1 MFLPQKSPTKHLP
14 DEHQFSTFPVI
25 GKAKCEST
33 FLMKATNQQKII
45 VCSSNMELKSKICSI
60 RSGQKKEQ
68 IFNSISTYHG
78 MNLPTLATARPSMAC
93 AAERFVL
100 NPLAT
105 CVSAAD
111 KRLAHP
117 NPIQTI
123 IVCDT
128 IHEDKIKYFPPS
140 SYPEEGKI
148 EGMTQE
154 HTMLIAD
161 FDVASRKYVERTN
174 HILNVAELTDVF
186 TKKYFRE
193 KEELTKV
200 VKAERDVVRI
210 KSKTYAME
218 VHAIMEDEVQNVE
231 ENSESEE
238 VRLTAQTTLLQDRVK
253 TWGTTQQTINKY
265 EEKKQTL
272 GTNKRMLVTLEKHE
286 KSEKKATDAAGK
298 SSIKAQ
304 LKSKDSKPIISCRRL
319 KLETEQVADDVIYS
333 CASDVMNVRI

>member
-1 MFLPQKSPTKHLP
+1 MERQKS
-14 DEHQFSTFPVI
+14 
-25 GKAKCEST
+25 
-33 FLMKATNQQKII
+33 I
-45 VCSSNMELKSKICSI
+45 VCASNVELKSKICSI

-93 AAERFVL
+93 AAERLML

-117 NPIQTI
+117 NNLIQTI
-123 IVCDT
+123 VCNT
-128 IHEDKIKYFPPS
+128 IHKDKIKYFPPS
-140 SYPEEGKI
+140 SYPEKGKI

-154 HTMLIAD
+154 RTMLIAD
-161 FDVASRKYVERTN
+161 FDVAFCKHVERTN
-174 HILNVAELTDVF
+174 NILNIVELANVF
-186 TKKYFRE
+186 TKKYFHE

-200 VKAERDVVRI
+200 VKAKRDVVRI

-218 VHAIMEDEVQNVE
+218 VHAIMEDEVQDVE

-238 VRLTAQTTLLQDRVK
+238 VRLTAQTTLLQDHVK
-253 TWGTTQQTINKY
+253 TWGTTQQTLNKC
-265 EEKKQTL
+265 EEKIQTL
-272 GTNKRMLVTLEKHE
+272 GTNKRMLVTLEEDK
-286 KSEKKATDAAGK
+286 KAEKKSTNAVGD
-298 SSIKAQ
+298 SSIKAP
-304 LKSKDSKPIISCRRL
+304 LKSKDGKPIISCRRL

-333 CASDVMNVRI
+333 CASNAMNVRIKKKSVTHFCCQNLIAKSHRRKILLPLKICFSVPSYS